1 MPPRGLP
8 PGELPEGLLL
18 GAKEFKKMAA
28 TITIPRM
35 ATMTTADPR
44 GIRGIGRT
52 MRYAQFKDSGR
63 WK

>member
-1 MPPRGLP
+1 MPPGGLP
-8 PGELPEGLLL
+8 PGEFPDGLLL
-18 GAKEFKKMAA
+18 GASELKEMAA

-44 GIRGIGRT
+44 GIRCIGRT
-52 MRYAQFKDSGR
+52 MRSAQFKDSGC

>member
-1 MPPRGLP
+1 LPPGGLP
-8 PGELPEGLLL
+8 PGEFPDGLLL
-18 GAKEFKKMAA
+18 GANELKEMAA

-35 ATMTTADPR
+35 AMMTTADPR